1 MKRLDNEGFFARQEW
16 GYANFIAPC
25 VYRASTEPLRE
36 EDKDSITSE
45 KVNAETNMYYGLSC
59 FRFTSLF
66 CLPNR
71 IVLHPGAIE
80 ESQIVIDLYMHPG
93 QPRSQ

>member
-1 MKRLDNEGFFARQEW
+1 MYWKCKIFCITLLAQCTTNFLPFFTEKVDREGGKPLEITVKRLDNEGFFARQEW

-45 KVNAETNMYYGLSC
+45 KVNA
-59 FRFTSLF
+59 
-66 CLPNR
+66 
-71 IVLHPGAIE
+71 
-80 ESQIVIDLYMHPG
+80 
-93 QPRSQ
+93 